1 MRLAR
6 LALFAVAAMLI
17 FFGIVWMIAAV
28 FEPVRAITGMAM
40 IILGGAAAASAVFLV
55 REPVMPEAYEA
66 RIINLARAYEG
77 KLTVN
82 DVSSELGIPVSEAK
96 RALNQLGRK
105 GSCYIDFEET
115 GEAGVEVYIFP
126 SFQPQ
131 PKKKE

>member
-1 MRLAR
+1 
-6 LALFAVAAMLI
+6 MLI